1 MKENN
6 KIRVE
11 KISFLDKDKM
21 EEAKKIR
28 IEVFVKEQN
37 VDFEADWDE
46 KQSENYLVYYNDMVV
61 GTMRWR
67 EVGRAVKIERV
78 CVKKDFREKGIAS
91 VMIKKAIED
100 IRQKTNKP
108 IILHSQLL
116 AISLYERFGFRK
128 QGKLFYEQNI
138 AHYTMKKD

>member
-78 CVKKDFREKGIAS
+78 SVKKDFREKGIAS

>member
-11 KISFLDKDKM
+11 KISFLEKGKM

-78 CVKKDFREKGIAS
+78 SVKKDFREKGIAS

-100 IRQKTNKP
+100 IRQKTNKH

>member
-11 KISFLDKDKM
+11 KISLFDKEKM

-78 CVKKDFREKGIAS
+78 SVIKDFRGKGIAS
-91 VMIKKAIED
+91 VMIRKAIED

-116 AISLYERFGFRK
+116 AIPLYERFGFRK

>member
-1 MKENN
+1 MKN
-6 KIRVE
+6 KSEIKVE
-11 KISFLDKDKM
+11 RISLLDINKM

-28 IEVFVKEQN
+28 IDVFVKEQN

-46 KQSENYLVYYNDMVV
+46 KESENYLVYYKNKVV

-67 EVGRAVKIERV
+67 EVGRVIKIERV
-78 CVKKDFREKGIAS
+78 SVKKEFREKGIAK
-91 VMIKKAIED
+91 VMLKQALED
-100 IRQKTNKP
+100 IREFTDKP

-116 AISLYERFGFRK
+116 AIPLYERLGFKK

-138 AHYTMKKD
+138 AHYTMKKL